1 MELTPERIELL
12 LTITQEPSRRFL
24 SRAYSSGCVKIER
37 RAISSSGPDGEI
49 GRHSGLKIRRPLSG
63 RGGSSPPP
71 GTMESIICF
80 TLPLFFL
87 ILIIVLVHVVVHVR

>member
-49 GRHSGLKIRRPLSG
+49 GRHSGLKIRRKQF

-71 GTMESIICF
+71 GTILQLRYVVQSINRNEH
-80 TLPLFFL
+80 LDASFL
-87 ILIIVLVHVVVHVR
+87 RVFGVIV